1 MQQMRLTFRAWVELI
16 ALAVIWGGS
25 FLAFEVL
32 LREMGVLTLVA
43 HRVFWAA
50 VLLWII
56 AWRRGLAV
64 PRKPAIWGAF
74 LVMGLLNNAI
84 PFGLIAYGQQ
94 SIESGLAAI
103 LNATT
108 AFWGVTLSALFFA
121 DECLS
126 ANRIAGVGIGIAGL
140 VIVIGPQALSGIDPR
155 SLGQLAVVGATLS
168 YAFAGIWAR
177 KRLVGLSPVVSSAGM
192 LTGSSLIMVPLALL
206 IDGEPSL
213 TLLPE
218 TWWAV
223 AYISVIATAG
233 AYLLY
238 YRVLAMAGSGN
249 LMLVTILVSPIAVI
263 LGAVVLGEALSPLAF
278 TGFGVIALGML
289 VLDGRLL
296 AWIAPGQRR

>member
-84 PFGLIAYGQQ
+84 PFGLIAFGQQ

-121 DECLS
+121 DERLS